1 MVEVPEFVQ
10 EIIKSAETLSEKK
23 LRSLLKLYRKNR
35 DTKIKEQIVNA
46 YLWLV
51 VKIAR
56 KFYKKYINTNL
67 EFQDIIEE
75 GIIGLLKAINR
86 YKPKGGSLFRLYAEY
101 WIKQSLQ
108 LYLKEKP
115 FTIAQLPRSRLTD
128 IKKWYQVW
136 NKIVQETGKIPT
148 LKAMSK
154 ELKMSY
160 RKVRELYH
168 QLSMLETTESLTTP
182 VGEDAT
188 IEDFIED
195 KSASPE
201 EVLSSLSVKEVLED
215 ILSKIL
221 TRKEIVVIKHR
232 YRQYSKNK
240 TGEKM
245 SYRKIARILHI
256 SPEYVRKI
264 EQRALQKLALYVK
277 DKLI

>member
-1 MVEVPEFVQ
+1 MIEIPNFVQ
-10 EIIKSAETLSEKK
+10 EIINSTETLSEKK
-23 LRSLLKLYRKNR
+23 LRSLLKLYRKKR
-35 DTKIKEQIVNA
+35 DGKIKEQIINA

-51 VKIAR
+51 VKIAK
-56 KFYKKYINTNL
+56 KFYKKYVDTNL
-67 EFQDIIEE
+67 EFQDFIEE

-86 YKPKGGSLFRLYAEY
+86 YKPRGGSLFRLYAEY

-115 FTIAQLPRSRLTD
+115 FTIAQLPRSKLMD
-128 IKKWYQVW
+128 IKKWYEVW
-136 NKIVQETGKIPT
+136 NKILQRTGKIPS
-148 LKAMSK
+148 LKAMAK

-160 RKVRELYH
+160 HKVRELYH
-168 QLSMLETTESLTTP
+168 QLCMLETTESLTTP

-201 EVLSSLSVKEVLED
+201 EVLSSVSMKEALED
-215 ILSKIL
+215 TLGKIL

-232 YRQYSKNK
+232 YKQYSKNK
-240 TGEKM
+240 TDGKM
-245 SYRKIARILHI
+245 SYRKIARILHV

-277 DKLI
+277 DKLV